1 VTAARIIEAV
11 DVFKDGHLRLPA
23 GFQNIDSK
31 PIRKRRQNGRKKLI
45 KCIEE
50 QNKNET
56 RKWEAFLSAK
66 RQKGIRVILLF
77 GNNVVRVKGVRFP
90 TAAPNYC

>member
-1 VTAARIIEAV
+1 MTAARVVEAV

-31 PIRKRRQNGRKKLI
+31 PIRKRGQNGPKKLI
-45 KCIEE
+45 NCIEE

-56 RKWEAFLSAK
+56 RKWGNLGKKVGSFFKRKKAK
-66 RQKGIRVILLF
+66 
-77 GNNVVRVKGVRFP
+77 GNSGDFIVW
-90 TAAPNYC
+90 